1 MPYNTRRKS
10 LSLSEL
16 GIIVPKRSR
25 TASHPSPPST
35 IVEGEE
41 PPSKKT
47 KRSHGSDTPPLGLMS
62 PPRTT
67 TIRIKEEK
75 PRPVTALSP
84 PPSPPAEGSN
94 KVDVEGIND
103 NIVVGTIQQLEKTG
117 NRPHLVKEL
126 AHVLATSLHCVEKYD
141 PPPTPGTSCSANRI
155 ARSAN
160 PSALISSRL
169 TAYLHR
175 QWPAISP
182 CPLAKDLSPVHP
194 RRLYFYLTTTP
205 HQPIPEVMEP
215 LPKPHRIIS
224 PSLSSASAMDEEDER
239 YNRQRTQL
247 SPSPEVDLSS
257 PELEDDNLERPPTP
271 SGQFSGRNSVARD
284 SRSSSMSQNRRAASP
299 QLEREERDFKQTASQ
314 LFEQAQAR
322 RNSLQQDV
330 NMDQADA
337 RAGAEQDAVSVSM
350 SIEDAE
356 ASVALKANDDVAA
369 LFGQAEHLK
378 LPSADRMMDFSSPVI
393 QPQNVLRIETG
404 ISPNKAE
411 RYDEPMEHISLDLSR
426 DGEDLADFGL
436 AWDNLQSPENIE
448 LAELDDMFDAY

>member
-1 MPYNTRRKS
+1 
-10 LSLSEL
+10 
-16 GIIVPKRSR
+16 
-25 TASHPSPPST
+25 
-35 IVEGEE
+35 
-41 PPSKKT
+41 
-47 KRSHGSDTPPLGLMS
+47 
-62 PPRTT
+62 
-67 TIRIKEEK
+67 
-75 PRPVTALSP
+75 
-84 PPSPPAEGSN
+84 
-94 KVDVEGIND
+94 
-103 NIVVGTIQQLEKTG
+103 
-117 NRPHLVKEL
+117 
-126 AHVLATSLHCVEKYD
+126 
-141 PPPTPGTSCSANRI
+141 
-155 ARSAN
+155 
-160 PSALISSRL
+160 
-169 TAYLHR
+169 
-175 QWPAISP
+175 
-182 CPLAKDLSPVHP
+182 
-194 RRLYFYLTTTP
+194 
-205 HQPIPEVMEP
+205 
-215 LPKPHRIIS
+215 
-224 PSLSSASAMDEEDER
+224 MDEEDER

-426 DGEDLADFGL
+426 DGKDLADVGL